1 MKRSLRLD
9 LRFTDNTLRPEN
21 KGVTLHRLLV
31 VPASIGLAFLIG
43 CSGQKIQGNS
53 HENPTEIR
61 LSDFRAEPGT
71 TSTIAN
77 NTPSSESNEAPETQS
92 QSDPSASSTTQSNP
106 IRNQI
111 TSGSDGLAF
120 VDAKVGDINGH
131 PIYVSSFFEPIEA
144 RLIAIGKDT
153 ELVRW
158 RNQAGEIINTRLNG
172 IIYDELLRAETIA
185 ALTPQ
190 QRVGLQAFLKDFRS
204 NVLSQ
209 NLGSAQL
216 ANRRY
221 IEEQGI
227 TLDEALRQQE
237 LDTLV
242 GLTLY
247 QEINRRI
254 NISWR
259 DIKQRYERD
268 IDRYQPPPT
277 ITLQVIRVLEPEGEL
292 VDSITERLNAG
303 EDFAEIAA
311 SQTNTFNRDTQGLL
325 ETELTGEFEE
335 TAFFQI
341 DVLNEAVYPLSL
353 GEWAGPVSLGNAN
366 FWIMYA
372 DRVQESRTL
381 YEAQLEIHREL
392 TQERR
397 AEERKA
403 YLQDLIERARVSSA
417 EEILYRLLYIAE
429 KQYGPTR

>member
-9 LRFTDNTLRPEN
+9 LRFTDITLRTEIRGFNAPLRAVAPALL
-21 KGVTLHRLLV
+21 GLTLL
-31 VPASIGLAFLIG
+31 GG
-43 CSGQKIQGNS
+43 CGGQKIQGNK

-71 TSTIAN
+71 TTARIEN
-77 NTPSSESNEAPETQS
+77 NEQNTPSEVAATES
-92 QSDPSASSTTQSNP
+92 QSDAAVSSSDTPDP
-106 IRNQI
+106 IRKPI
-111 TSGSDGLAF
+111 TSGNDGLAF

-144 RLIAIGKDT
+144 RLIAIGKDM
-153 ELVRW
+153 ELGRW

-268 IDRYQPPPT
+268 IDKYQPPPT
-277 ITLQVIRVLEPEGEL
+277 VTLQVIRVLEPEGEL
-292 VDSITERLNAG
+292 VDSITARLNAG
-303 EDFAEIAA
+303 EDFGEIAA

-366 FWIMYA
+366 FWILYA

-397 AEERKA
+397 AEERQA

-429 KQYGPTR
+429 KQYGPTG